1 MRVTEKAPAKI
12 NLSLDV
18 LRKREDGYH
27 DVHMAMTTVD
37 LADRVE
43 CEENENGSDGIII
56 RSTASFV
63 PEDKRN
69 FAYQAAKIIKD
80 RYKIK
85 TGLTIT
91 ISKEIPVAAGLAGG
105 SSDAAATIR
114 ALNKLWKLK
123 MSVHDMYSVAEQ
135 IGSDVSFCVTGGTAV
150 ATGRGEKILPISTPP
165 SCWVVLAKPAVSVST
180 ADIYKALD
188 IDRAVH
194 PDVNGMVEAI
204 EAQDFEKMCKLLG
217 NSLESVTPHKVPEVS
232 QIKNQMIKMGAEGV
246 LMSGSGPTV
255 FGLTQYDSKVQ
266 RICNSLKGFC
276 PNVYAVRLW
285 GQKEILE

>member
-1 MRVTEKAPAKI
+1 MKVTEKAPAKI

-27 DVHMAMTTVD
+27 DVHMVMTTVD
-37 LADRVE
+37 LADRIE
-43 CEENENGSDGIII
+43 CEENSGEEIII
-56 RSTASFV
+56 RSSASFV

-69 FAYQAAKIIKD
+69 FAYQAAEIIKD

-85 TGLTIT
+85 KGLTIT
-91 ISKEIPVAAGLAGG
+91 IAKEIPVAAGLAGG

-114 ALNKLWKLK
+114 ALNRLWKLK
-123 MSVHDMYSVAEQ
+123 MSVKDMYSVAEQ

-150 ATGRGEKILPISTPP
+150 ASGRGEKILPIGAPP

-180 ADIYKALD
+180 ADVYKALD
-188 IDRAVH
+188 IGSAIH
-194 PDVNGMVEAI
+194 PDVNGMVQAI
-204 EAQDFEKMCKLLG
+204 QRQDFDDVCRLLG
-217 NSLESVTPHKVPEVS
+217 NTLESVTPDKVPEIS
-232 QIKNQMIKMGAEGV
+232 QIKKQMVKMGAEGV

-255 FGLTQYDSKVQ
+255 FGLTQYESKVQ
-266 RICNSLKGFC
+266 RIYNSLKGFC

-285 GQKEILE
+285 GQKEFLE